1 VTARVVEQVDRKK
14 DETDATKEK
23 GTQGL
28 ERSYVEL
35 LDTQR
40 DFFREQFS

>member
-1 VTARVVEQVDRKK
+1 VTARVVEQVDGKN
-14 DETDATKEK
+14 DETNATKEK

-28 ERSYVEL
+28 ERGYVEL

-40 DFFREQFS
+40 NCFREHFS